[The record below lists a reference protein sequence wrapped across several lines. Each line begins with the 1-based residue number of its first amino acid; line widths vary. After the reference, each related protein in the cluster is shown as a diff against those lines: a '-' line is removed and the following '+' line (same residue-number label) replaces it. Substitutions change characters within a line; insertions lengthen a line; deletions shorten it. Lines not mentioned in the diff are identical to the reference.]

1 MERSNLLL
9 CARCMFLAMMSV
21 CMYTQGMAQPG
32 IRVHM
37 QGGTRLDVPF
47 AAIER
52 VTHGQDPLTELPTLP
67 AISISMTEPRHF
79 RVEVAS
85 AAANGSL
92 VFARGVCWARNR
104 DPEARDSVLQTA
116 ADGSLVDTLFIRE
129 EDTEFRFRSFAIGN
143 GTVHYGPVAVL
154 AIPVYPPGSGVVDV
168 DGNVYATAQIGA
180 HEWMLENLRAVR
192 YANGESITRMDAW
205 TDWQYADEGAWSY
218 PQLDAQGQAAVYGP
232 LYNGYTVIDARNVCP
247 ADWHVANED
256 DWRSLEQF
264 VGVPEA
270 ELDNIG
276 VRGAPQGAGGALK
289 AVPYWSP
296 PNVGATNA
304 SGFGAR
310 PGGLRASFDGGFYD
324 DGYSGFFWVDTGT
337 GLPAVRSLA
346 HDNAGVSRSQIN
358 VRSGASIRCVKD

>member
-21 CMYTQGMAQPG
+21 CMYAQGMAQPG

-37 QGGTRLDVPF
+37 HDGTRMDVPF
-47 AAIER
+47 AAIDR
-52 VTHGQDPLTELPTLP
+52 VTHGQDPVTELPELP
-67 AISISMTEPRHF
+67 AISISMTAPRHF
-79 RVEVAS
+79 RV
-85 AAANGSL
+85 AAPAANSNGSL
-92 VFARGVCWARNR
+92 VFARGICWARNR

-116 ADGSLVDTLFIRE
+116 VDGSLVDTLFINVE
-129 EDTEFRFRSFAIGN
+129 STGFRFRSYAIGN

-154 AIPVYPPGSGVVDV
+154 QTPVYPPGSGVVDV
-168 DGNVYATAQIGA
+168 DGNAYATAQIGA
-180 HEWMLENLRAVR
+180 HEWMLENLRALR
-192 YANGESITRMDAW
+192 YANGGSITRMDAAI
-205 TDWQYADEGAWSY
+205 DWQYADEGAWSY

-232 LYNGYTVIDARNVCP
+232 LYNGYVIDDARNVCP
-247 ADWHVANED
+247 TGWHVPNED
-256 DWRSLEQF
+256 DWRSLEQA

-270 ELDNIG
+270 ELGNIG
-276 VRGAPQGAGGALK
+276 VRGDAQGAGGALK

-296 PNVGATNA
+296 PNSGATNA

-324 DGYSGFFWVDTGT
+324 DGYSGFFWVDTGA
-337 GLPAVRSLA
+337 GLPMVRSLA
-346 HDNAGVSRSQIN
+346 HDNAGVSRVQTD